1 MEGESVCLCV
11 KKGHIPAK
19 HEDDTRFHAIRE
31 RRSHAKCK
39 HACNKKLSRSDIVER
54 TDEKE
59 KIAENTKKVK
69 QI

>member
-59 KIAENTKKVK
+59 KFAENTKKVK